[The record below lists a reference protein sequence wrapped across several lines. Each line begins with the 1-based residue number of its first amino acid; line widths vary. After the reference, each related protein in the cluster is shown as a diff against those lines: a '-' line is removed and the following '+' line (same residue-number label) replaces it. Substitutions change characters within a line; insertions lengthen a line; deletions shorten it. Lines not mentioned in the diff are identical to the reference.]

1 MNDPN
6 THYLGYL
13 DTKSVSP
20 GSLIAHQVTI
30 SALNQPEWTE
40 TNNHLLI
47 PKAKELEELLL
58 VDFGEELLQ
67 MQNPIN
73 WDQIVLEEYFTY
85 DFPDGS
91 FVIGTLMRNNPKTTP
106 RLQSASQYLKIDFT
120 PLHSKYQAYTFEL
133 KPEGLNFDH
142 RPLVYQV
149 QQYSLQRGIR
159 KELDLDCFH
168 PAFESVDGK
177 PGKFRKWVLDKI

>member
-13 DTKSVSP
+13 DQKLISP
-20 GSLIAHQVTI
+20 RSLIAHQVKI

-40 TNNHLLI
+40 TNNHLLV
-47 PKAKELEELLL
+47 PKAKELEELLT

-73 WDQIVLEEYFTY
+73 WDQTVLEEYFTY

-91 FVIGTLMRNNPKTTP
+91 FVIGTLMRNSPKTTP
-106 RLQSASQYLKIDFT
+106 KLQSASQYLNVNFA
-120 PLHSKYQAYTFEL
+120 PLNSKYQGYTFEL
-133 KPEGLNFDH
+133 KPGCDFDH
-142 RPLVYQV
+142 RLLDYQV

-159 KELDLDCFH
+159 IELELDCFR
-168 PAFESVDGK
+168 PAFESIDGK
-177 PGKFRKWVLDKI
+177 PGNFKKWILDKN